1 MKLLFIFLD
10 INWSC
15 WLPILGWMLGAFI
28 LGWLL
33 RRLFGGGGNTNNNEA
48 ALLMEEHNSLK
59 AQHKSALADHNS
71 RYSSLESKH
80 NALQSSFSSATADAG
95 KLSGAL
101 SKIEELTM
109 ALGIANNKPPV
120 TVEKIVE
127 KRVEVPVERVVEK
140 TVEKRVEVP
149 MEDLTRIKALQIE
162 INQLKTSLDA
172 EKNKPAKEVTV
183 EKRVEVPV
191 EKIVEKR
198 VEVPVEKI
206 VEKIVEVEKR
216 VEVPVEKI
224 VEKIVE
230 KPVEDLVRITALQ
243 GELSQFKLLLE
254 TERNKPAKE
263 VTVEKRVEVPVEK
276 IVEKI
281 VEKPVEDLVRI
292 TALQG
297 ELSQFKLLLETERN
311 KPAKEVTVEKR
322 VEVPV
327 EKIVEKRVEVP
338 VDRVVE
344 KIVEKRVEVP
354 VEKIVEKI
362 VEKPV
367 EDLVRITALQ
377 GELSQFKLLLETE
390 RNRPA
395 KEVVVEKRVEV
406 PVEKI
411 VEKRIEVP
419 VDRIV
424 EKIVEKRVEVP
435 VEKIVEKRVE
445 VPVDRIVEKVVE
457 KRVEVPMAAASP
469 VRNYKGISGLFG
481 AKIVANDLKLVEGI
495 GPKIEELFHSKGYKT
510 WASVAREN
518 PAKLKEILV
527 AGGERF
533 QMHDPA
539 TWPKQCQMIIDD
551 EWYDLKTYQDR
562 LRGGRI
568 STAAP
573 SSSKKVTAAKES
585 APRVANVQQ
594 KDYKALGAVYGR
606 KIKVDDLKLVEGIGP
621 KIEALFHKAGL
632 KTWASVAKSN
642 PVRLKEILVAAGE
655 RFQMH
660 NPGTWPKQCQMM
672 VDDKWKELKAYQE
685 KLDGGKEVK

>member
-1 MKLLFIFLD
+1 MKLLLIFLD
-10 INWSC
+10 INWGC

-33 RRLFGGGGNTNNNEA
+33 RHLFGGNNTANNKA
-48 ALLMEEHNSLK
+48 SLLLQEEHDNLK
-59 AQHKSALADHNS
+59 AQHKSSLADHNS

-80 NALQSSFSSATADAG
+80 NALQSSFASATADAG
-95 KLSGAL
+95 KLTGAL

-120 TVEKIVE
+120 TVEKVVE

-162 INQLKTSLDA
+162 INQLKTALEA
-172 EKNKPAKEVTV
+172 EKNKPAKEITV

-198 VEVPVEKI
+198 VEVPVDKI

-263 VTVEKRVEVPVEK
+263 VTVEKRVEVPV
-276 IVEKI
+276 
-281 VEKPVEDLVRI
+281 
-292 TALQG
+292 
-297 ELSQFKLLLETERN
+297 
-311 KPAKEVTVEKR
+311 
-322 VEVPV
+322 
-327 EKIVEKRVEVP
+327 
-338 VDRVVE
+338 DRVVE

-367 EDLVRITALQ
+367 EDLVRINALQ
-377 GELSQFKLLLETE
+377 AEVGQFKLLLETE
-390 RNRPA
+390 RNKPA
-395 KEVVVEKRVEV
+395 KEVTVEKRV
-406 PVEKI
+406 
-411 VEKRIEVP
+411 EVP

-445 VPVDRIVEKVVE
+445 VPVDRIVEKIVEKRVEVPVEKIVEKIVE
-457 KRVEVPMAAASP
+457 KRVEVPMAAPAP
-469 VRNYKGISGLFG
+469 VRDYKGVSGFFG
-481 AKIVANDLKLVEGI
+481 AKIIADDLKLVEGI
-495 GPKIEELFHSKGYKT
+495 GPKIEELFHAAGLKT
-510 WASVAREN
+510 WQSVAKST
-518 PAKLKEILV
+518 PARLKEILV
-527 AGGERF
+527 AAGERF
-533 QMHDPA
+533 QMHDPG
-539 TWPKQCQMIIDD
+539 TWPKQCQMMVDD
-551 EWYDLKTYQDR
+551 KWAELKAYHEILD
-562 LRGGRI
+562 GGVPI
-568 STAAP
+568 EGGKPKVEKAAAP
-573 SSSKKVTAAKES
+573 
-585 APRVANVQQ
+585 
-594 KDYKALGAVYGR
+594 KDYTTISSVYGR
-606 KIKVDDLKLVEGIGP
+606 KIIADDLKLVEGIGP
-621 KIEALFHKAGL
+621 KIEELFHKAGL
-632 KTWASVAKSN
+632 KTWASVAKSK
-642 PVRLKEILVAAGE
+642 PAALKEILVAAGE
-655 RFQMH
+655 RYQMH
-660 NPGTWPKQCQMM
+660 DPGTWPKQCQMM
-672 VDDKWKELKAYQE
+672 VDDKWAALKTYQE

>member
-10 INWSC
+10 INWGC

-33 RRLFGGGGNTNNNEA
+33 RHLFGGNNTANNKA
-48 ALLMEEHNSLK
+48 SLLLQEEHDNLK
-59 AQHKSALADHNS
+59 AQHKSSLADHNS

-80 NALQSSFSSATADAG
+80 NALQSSFAVASADAG

-109 ALGIANNKPPV
+109 ALGIANNKPPI
-120 TVEKIVE
+120 TVEKVVE

-162 INQLKTSLDA
+162 INQLKTSLEA
-172 EKNKPAKEVTV
+172 EKNKPAKEVTI

-198 VEVPVEKI
+198 VEVPVDKI
-206 VEKIVEVEKR
+206 VEKIVE
-216 VEVPVEKI
+216 
-224 VEKIVE
+224 
-230 KPVEDLVRITALQ
+230 
-243 GELSQFKLLLE
+243 
-254 TERNKPAKE
+254 
-263 VTVEKRVEVPVEK
+263 VEKRVEVPVEK

-390 RNRPA
+390 RNKPA

-411 VEKRIEVP
+411 VEKRVEVPVDRIVEKIVEKRVEVPVEKIVEKRVEVP

-533 QMHDPA
+533 QMHDPT

-562 LRGGRI
+562 LRGGRV
-568 STAAP
+568 SASA
-573 SSSKKVTAAKES
+573 SSKKVTAAKES

-594 KDYKALGAVYGR
+594 KDYKALEAVYGR

-642 PVRLKEILVAAGE
+642 PARLKEILVAAGE

>member
-33 RRLFGGGGNTNNNEA
+33 RQLFGSSSKGNNNEA

-59 AQHKSALADHNS
+59 AQHKSAIADHNS

-162 INQLKTSLDA
+162 INQLKNSLEA

-198 VEVPVEKI
+198 VEVPVDKI

-224 VEKIVE
+224 VEKIVEKRVEVPVDKIIEKIVE

-263 VTVEKRVEVPVEK
+263 VIVEKRVEVPVDRVVEK
-276 IVEKI
+276 IVEKHVEVPVEKI

-311 KPAKEVTVEKR
+311 KPAREVVVEKR

-338 VDRVVE
+338 VDRIVE
-344 KIVEKRVEVP
+344 KIVEKRV
-354 VEKIVEKI
+354 
-362 VEKPV
+362 
-367 EDLVRITALQ
+367 
-377 GELSQFKLLLETE
+377 
-390 RNRPA
+390 
-395 KEVVVEKRVEV
+395 
-406 PVEKI
+406 
-411 VEKRIEVP
+411 EVP

-457 KRVEVPMAAASP
+457 KRVEVPMATASP
-469 VRNYKGISGLFG
+469 ARNYRGISGLFG

-533 QMHDPA
+533 QMHDPT

-562 LRGGRI
+562 LRGGRV

-573 SSSKKVTAAKES
+573 SSTSKKVTVAKES
-585 APRVANVQQ
+585 TPRVASVQQ
-594 KDYKALGAVYGR
+594 KDYKALGIIYGR

-621 KIEALFHKAGL
+621 KIEELFHKAGL

-642 PVRLKEILVAAGE
+642 PVKLKEILVAAGE

>member
-1 MKLLFIFLD
+1 MKLLLIFLD

-33 RRLFGGGGNTNNNEA
+33 RHLFGGGNKGTNNKA
-48 ALLMEEHNSLK
+48 ALLLEEHNSLK
-59 AQHKSALADHNS
+59 AKHQSALADHNS

-80 NALQSSFSSATADAG
+80 NALQSSYAGATADAG

-109 ALGIANNKPPV
+109 ALGVANNKPPI
-120 TVEKIVE
+120 TVEKVVE

-162 INQLKTSLDA
+162 INQLKTSLEA
-172 EKNKPAKEVTV
+172 EKNKPAKEVIV
-183 EKRVEVPV
+183 EKKVEVIV
-191 EKIVEKR
+191 DKIVEKR
-198 VEVPVEKI
+198 IEVPVEKI

-230 KPVEDLVRITALQ
+230 VPVEKIVEKIVENRV
-243 GELSQFKLLLE
+243 
-254 TERNKPAKE
+254 E
-263 VTVEKRVEVPVEK
+263 VPVEKIVEKRVEVPVDR

-292 TALQG
+292 TALQA
-297 ELSQFKLLLETERN
+297 ELSQFKLLLETEKN
-311 KPAKEVTVEKR
+311 KPAKEVIVEKR
-322 VEVPV
+322 IEVPV
-327 EKIVEKRVEVP
+327 EKIVEKRV
-338 VDRVVE
+338 
-344 KIVEKRVEVP
+344 
-354 VEKIVEKI
+354 
-362 VEKPV
+362 
-367 EDLVRITALQ
+367 
-377 GELSQFKLLLETE
+377 
-390 RNRPA
+390 
-395 KEVVVEKRVEV
+395 
-406 PVEKI
+406 
-411 VEKRIEVP
+411 EVP

-445 VPVDRIVEKVVE
+445 VPVDRIVEKIVEKPVENLVRINALQTEVGQFKLLLETERNKPAKEVTVEKRVEVPVEKIVEKIVEKRVEVPVEKIIEKRVEVPVDRIVEKIVE
-457 KRVEVPMAAASP
+457 KRVEVPMAAASSAK
-469 VRNYKGISGLFG
+469 RNYNGISGFFG
-481 AKIVANDLKLVEGI
+481 AKIVADDLKLVEGI
-495 GPKIEELFHSKGYKT
+495 GSKIEELFHANGYKT
-510 WASVAREN
+510 WASVAKAN
-518 PAKLKEILV
+518 PARLKEILV

-551 EWYDLKTYQDR
+551 EWYELKKYQDK
-562 LRGGRI
+562 LKGGR
-568 STAAP
+568 TAAP
-573 SSSKKVTAAKES
+573 AAKKTTVKKES
-585 APRVANVQQ
+585 TARAATVQQ
-594 KDYKALGAVYGR
+594 KDYKALGAIYGR
-606 KIKVDDLKLVEGIGP
+606 KIKMDDLKLVEGIGP
-621 KIEALFHKAGL
+621 KIEQLFHKAGL
-632 KTWASVAKSN
+632 KTWASVAKTD
-642 PVRLKEILVAAGE
+642 PAKLKKILVAAGE

-672 VDDKWKELKAYQE
+672 VDDKWAALKAYQD
-685 KLDGGKEVK
+685 KLDGGKEV

>member
-1 MKLLFIFLD
+1 MKLLLIFLD

-33 RRLFGGGGNTNNNEA
+33 RQLFGGGNKGNNNEA

-59 AQHKSALADHNS
+59 AQHKSALAEHNS

-80 NALQSSFSSATADAG
+80 NALQSSFAAATADAG
-95 KLSGAL
+95 KLSGAMA
-101 SKIEELTM
+101 KIEELTA

-120 TVEKIVE
+120 TVEKVVE
-127 KRVEVPVERVVEK
+127 KRVEVPVEKVVEK
-140 TVEKRVEVP
+140 TVEKRVEIPV
-149 MEDLTRIKALQIE
+149 EDLTRIKALQIE
-162 INQLKTSLDA
+162 INQLKTALEA

-198 VEVPVEKI
+198 VEIPVDKI

-230 KPVEDLVRITALQ
+230 KPVEDLTRINALQAEVGEFKLLLETERNKPAKEVTVEKIVEVPVEKIVEKIVEKPVEDLTRINALQSELGQFKQLLETERNKPAKEVIVEKKVEVPVEKIVEKIVEKRVEVPVEKIVEKRVEVPVDRIVEKIVEKPVEDLVRINALQ
-243 GELSQFKLLLE
+243 AEVGQFKLLLE

-281 VEKPVEDLVRI
+281 VEK
-292 TALQG
+292 
-297 ELSQFKLLLETERN
+297 
-311 KPAKEVTVEKR
+311 R
-322 VEVPV
+322 V
-327 EKIVEKRVEVP
+327 
-338 VDRVVE
+338 
-344 KIVEKRVEVP
+344 
-354 VEKIVEKI
+354 
-362 VEKPV
+362 
-367 EDLVRITALQ
+367 
-377 GELSQFKLLLETE
+377 
-390 RNRPA
+390 
-395 KEVVVEKRVEV
+395 
-406 PVEKI
+406 
-411 VEKRIEVP
+411 EVP

-435 VEKIVEKRVE
+435 
-445 VPVDRIVEKVVE
+445 
-457 KRVEVPMAAASP
+457 MAAASSAK
-469 VRNYKGISGLFG
+469 RNYNGISGFFG
-481 AKIVANDLKLVEGI
+481 AKIIADDLKLVEGI
-495 GPKIEELFHSKGYKT
+495 GPKIEELFHANGYKT
-510 WASVAREN
+510 WASVAKAN
-518 PAKLKEILV
+518 PARLKEILV

-551 EWYDLKTYQDR
+551 EWYELKKYQDK
-562 LRGGRI
+562 LKGGRTG
-568 STAAP
+568 TAAVP
-573 SSSKKVTAAKES
+573 AAKAITVKKES
-585 APRVANVQQ
+585 TPRVASSVQQ
-594 KDYKALGAVYGR
+594 KDYKALSAVYGR

-621 KIEALFHKAGL
+621 KIEQLFHKAGL
-632 KTWASVAKSN
+632 KTWAAVAKTD
-642 PVRLKEILVAAGE
+642 PAKLKAILVAAGE

-672 VDDKWKELKAYQE
+672 VDDKWAALKAYQE

>member
-120 TVEKIVE
+120 TVEKVVE

-162 INQLKTSLDA
+162 INQLKTSLEA
-172 EKNKPAKEVTV
+172 EKNKPAKEVTI

-198 VEVPVEKI
+198 VEVPVDKI

-216 VEVPVEKI
+216 VEVPVEKIVEKIVEKRVEVPVDKI

-297 ELSQFKLLLETERN
+297 ELSQFKLLLETEKN
-311 KPAKEVTVEKR
+311 KPAKEVVVEKRVEVPVDRIVEKIVEKR

-338 VDRVVE
+338 VDR
-344 KIVEKRVEVP
+344 I
-354 VEKIVEKI
+354 
-362 VEKPV
+362 
-367 EDLVRITALQ
+367 
-377 GELSQFKLLLETE
+377 
-390 RNRPA
+390 
-395 KEVVVEKRVEV
+395 
-406 PVEKI
+406 
-411 VEKRIEVP
+411 
-419 VDRIV
+419 
-424 EKIVEKRVEVP
+424 

-533 QMHDPA
+533 QMHDPT

-562 LRGGRI
+562 LRGGRV

-573 SSSKKVTAAKES
+573 SSPKKVTAAKES
-585 APRVANVQQ
+585 TPRVANVQQ

-621 KIEALFHKAGL
+621 KIEELFHKAGL

>member
-33 RRLFGGGGNTNNNEA
+33 RHLFGGNSTANNKA
-48 ALLMEEHNSLK
+48 SLLLQEEHDTLK
-59 AQHKSALADHNS
+59 TQHKSSLADHNS

-80 NALQSSFSSATADAG
+80 NALQSSYTSAAADAG

-120 TVEKIVE
+120 TVEKVVE

-140 TVEKRVEVP
+140 TVEKRVEIP

-162 INQLKTSLDA
+162 INQLKTALDT
-172 EKNKPAKEVTV
+172 EKNKPAKEVTI

-224 VEKIVE
+224 IEKIVE
-230 KPVEDLVRITALQ
+230 V
-243 GELSQFKLLLE
+243 
-254 TERNKPAKE
+254 
-263 VTVEKRVEVPVEK
+263 RVEVPVEK

-292 TALQG
+292 TALQA

-311 KPAKEVTVEKR
+311 KPAKEVTVEKI

-327 EKIVEKRVEVP
+327 ERIVEKRVEVP

-354 VEKIVEKI
+354 VEKIVEKV

-377 GELSQFKLLLETE
+377 AELSQFKLLLETE
-390 RNRPA
+390 RNKPA
-395 KEVVVEKRVEV
+395 KEVV
-406 PVEKI
+406 
-411 VEKRIEVP
+411 
-419 VDRIV
+419 
-424 EKIVEKRVEVP
+424 VEKRVEVP

-445 VPVDRIVEKVVE
+445 VPVDRIVEKIIEKRVEVPVEKIVEKIVE
-457 KRVEVPMAAASP
+457 KRVEVPMAAPAP
-469 VRNYKGISGLFG
+469 VKDYKAVSGFFG
-481 AKIVANDLKLVEGI
+481 AKIIADDLKLVEGI
-495 GPKIEELFHSKGYKT
+495 GPKIEELFN
-510 WASVAREN
+510 A
-518 PAKLKEILV
+518 
-527 AGGERF
+527 
-533 QMHDPA
+533 
-539 TWPKQCQMIIDD
+539 
-551 EWYDLKTYQDR
+551 
-562 LRGGRI
+562 
-568 STAAP
+568 
-573 SSSKKVTAAKES
+573 
-585 APRVANVQQ
+585 
-594 KDYKALGAVYGR
+594 
-606 KIKVDDLKLVEGIGP
+606 
-621 KIEALFHKAGL
+621 AGL
-632 KTWASVAKSN
+632 KTWESVAKSN
-642 PVRLKEILVAAGE
+642 PARLKEILAAAGE
-655 RFQMH
+655 RYQMH

-672 VDDKWKELKAYQE
+672 VDDKWMELKAYQE
-685 KLDGGKEVK
+685 TLDGGVPVEGGKPKAEKAAAPKDYSTISTFYGRKIIADDLKLVEGIGPKIEELFHKAGLKTWLSVAKSKPAALKEILAAAGERYQMHDPGTWPKQCQMMVDDKWKELKEYQDKLDGGKEVS

>member
-1 MKLLFIFLD
+1 
-10 INWSC
+10 
-15 WLPILGWMLGAFI
+15 
-28 LGWLL
+28 
-33 RRLFGGGGNTNNNEA
+33 
-48 ALLMEEHNSLK
+48 
-59 AQHKSALADHNS
+59 
-71 RYSSLESKH
+71 
-80 NALQSSFSSATADAG
+80 
-95 KLSGAL
+95 
-101 SKIEELTM
+101 
-109 ALGIANNKPPV
+109 
-120 TVEKIVE
+120 
-127 KRVEVPVERVVEK
+127 
-140 TVEKRVEVP
+140 
-149 MEDLTRIKALQIE
+149 
-162 INQLKTSLDA
+162 
-172 EKNKPAKEVTV
+172 
-183 EKRVEVPV
+183 
-191 EKIVEKR
+191 
-198 VEVPVEKI
+198 
-206 VEKIVEVEKR
+206 
-216 VEVPVEKI
+216 
-224 VEKIVE
+224 
-230 KPVEDLVRITALQ
+230 
-243 GELSQFKLLLE
+243 
-254 TERNKPAKE
+254 
-263 VTVEKRVEVPVEK
+263 
-276 IVEKI
+276 
-281 VEKPVEDLVRI
+281 VEDLVRI

-338 VDRVVE
+338 VDRIVE

-445 VPVDRIVEKVVE
+445 VP
-457 KRVEVPMAAASP
+457 MAAASP

-533 QMHDPA
+533 QMHDPT

-562 LRGGRI
+562 LRGGRV

-573 SSSKKVTAAKES
+573 SSSKKVTTAKES
-585 APRVANVQQ
+585 TLRVASVQQ
-594 KDYKALGAVYGR
+594 KDYKALGAIYGR